1 MITGR
6 QLIASTIISEGHNPV
21 LQNQLPTS
29 DRETITRH
37 PVSSTKNKSRGS
49 LMGRKMVLLTF
60 AFAMVFCISLQV
72 DAQRRQRIVVA
83 TGGTGGVYYPYGGT
97 LAEIINQK
105 VENVSATAEV
115 TGASV
120 ENVRLIGK
128 KDVTF
133 ALAMNDTVYQAY
145 TGEGKFEGTKIE
157 SLRTVFQMYPH
168 VYHIVALKKD
178 PINSISDLKGKKV
191 SVGAPGSG
199 TEYKTNLILP
209 LLGVP
214 YSDMRLYRL
223 SFAENSTQIKDGII
237 DVGIWD
243 VAPPTS
249 SIIDLSTTHD
259 LRFIPFTEEEVEK
272 VVKAY
277 PFYGR
282 ISLKENTYRGQ
293 TEDILSVS
301 VWNSVVCHADT
312 SEELVYQVTKAVFE
326 NIQTLINTHKIA
338 EYTTTE
344 DSANNS
350 PIPIH
355 PGALRYYKEV
365 GAIK

>member
-1 MITGR
+1 
-6 QLIASTIISEGHNPV
+6 
-21 LQNQLPTS
+21 
-29 DRETITRH
+29 
-37 PVSSTKNKSRGS
+37 
-49 LMGRKMVLLTF
+49 MGKKLLLAVFTF
-60 AFAMVFCISLQV
+60 AIVFGFAFQAE
-72 DAQRRQRIVVA
+72 AQRKQRISIA

-97 LAEIINQK
+97 MAEIINQK
-105 VENVSATAEV
+105 IPNVSATAEV

-120 ENVRLIGK
+120 ENLRLIGR
-128 KDVTF
+128 KDVEF

-145 TGEGKFEGTKIE
+145 RGEGMFEGHKLE

-168 VYHIVALKKD
+168 VYHVVAFDKD
-178 PINSISDLKGKKV
+178 PIYAISDLKGKKV

-209 LLGVP
+209 LLGVE
-214 YSDMRLYRL
+214 YADMRVYRL
-223 SFAENSTQIKDGII
+223 SFAENSTQMKDGMI

-259 LRFIPFTEEEVEK
+259 LRFIPFTEEEVAK
-272 VVKAY
+272 VVEAY

-282 ISLKENTYRGQ
+282 IMLPANSYRNQ
-293 TEDILSVS
+293 TDEILSVS

-312 SEELVYQVTKAVFE
+312 SEELVYQVTKAIFE
-326 NIQTLINTHKIA
+326 NRAALINTHRIA
-338 EYTTTE
+338 EYTTPE
-344 DSANNS
+344 DSATNS

-355 PGALRYYKEV
+355 PGALKYYKEV
-365 GAIK
+365 GAAQ